1 MKIAVALDS
10 FKGSLSSTEVCNI
23 IGSVLLKNYPDAD
36 ITSIPV
42 ADGGE
47 GTARHAMR
55 RLQEADLLWDG
66 PGCIVL
72 ENSKQEQSILEL
84 SAKLLE
90 VDNG

>member
-1 MKIAVALDS
+1 
-10 FKGSLSSTEVCNI
+10 
-23 IGSVLLKNYPDAD
+23 
-36 ITSIPV
+36 
-42 ADGGE
+42 
-47 GTARHAMR
+47 MR